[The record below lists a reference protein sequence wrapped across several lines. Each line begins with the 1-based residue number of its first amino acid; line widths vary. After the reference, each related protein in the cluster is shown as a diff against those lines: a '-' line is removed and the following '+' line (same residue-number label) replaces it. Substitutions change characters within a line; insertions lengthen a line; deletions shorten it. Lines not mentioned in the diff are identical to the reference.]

1 MNQRDN
7 LTIGVLSITAV
18 VLLVGVLLAPGWQAP
33 AYAIGQLDRGGDYI
47 MLTGQFSKSSEMVY
61 LIDAAAQQ
69 LNAYSYDW
77 NRGILV
83 IWDSH
88 DLKRAFGQRRAPAGR
103 N

>member
-1 MNQRDN
+1 MKQRDN

-61 LIDAAAQQ
+61 LIDAAAQK

-88 DLKRAFGQRRAPAGR
+88 NLKRTFADRRAPAGR